1 MKNNIKI
8 FKPNK
13 DNSLNNL
20 FVEEGISAGFPS
32 PAGDFEES
40 RISLEKVVVK
50 NKEATFYAKVSG
62 ESMKD
67 AGLDDG
73 DILVI
78 DRSEELKNNKIAVC
92 YLNGEFT
99 VKRVKIEKDHVYLI
113 PENKRYDF
121 SSSVRIVPACFIKA
135 LIIKFII
142 SLSAFI
148 FLKSEDSSPRRLL

>member
-8 FKPNK
+8 FKPNE
-13 DNSLNNL
+13 DSSLNNL
-20 FVEEGISAGFPS
+20 FIEEGISAGFPS

-99 VKRVKIEKDHVYLI
+99 VNI
-113 PENKRYDF
+113 
-121 SSSVRIVPACFIKA
+121 A
-135 LIIKFII
+135 
-142 SLSAFI
+142 
-148 FLKSEDSSPRRLL
+148 

>member
-1 MKNNIKI
+1 MSKKNNIRI
-8 FKPNK
+8 FKPN
-13 DNSLNNL
+13 DNDSFKNL
-20 FVEEGISAGFPS
+20 FVEDGISAGFPS
-32 PAGDFEES
+32 PASDFEES

-92 YLNGEFT
+92 YLNGDFT
-99 VKRVKIEKDHVYLI
+99 VKRVKIEKDHIYLI
-113 PENKRYDF
+113 PENKNYDPIKVTEENEF
-121 SSSVRIVPACFIKA
+121 IVWGVVTYVVK
-135 LIIKFII
+135 KV
-142 SLSAFI
+142 
-148 FLKSEDSSPRRLL
+148 

>member
-1 MKNNIKI
+1 MKNNIRI
-8 FKPNK
+8 FKPNE
-13 DNSLNNL
+13 DSSLNNL
-20 FVEEGISAGFPS
+20 FIEEGISAGFPS

-99 VKRVKIEKDHVYLI
+99 VKRIQKKANKLYLK
-113 PENKRYDF
+113 PENKDF
-121 SSSVRIVPACFIKA
+121 KSIEITEEMNFQVWGVVTH
-135 LIIKFII
+135 IIHKV
-142 SLSAFI
+142 
-148 FLKSEDSSPRRLL
+148 

>member
-1 MKNNIKI
+1 MIKKDKIQI
-8 FKPNK
+8 FKPNDKKSSNNIFIK
-13 DNSLNNL
+13 D
-20 FVEEGISAGFPS
+20 GISAGFPS
-32 PAGDFEES
+32 PAGDFEEA
-40 RISLEKVVVK
+40 RISLEKVLVK

-99 VKRVKIEKDHVYLI
+99 VKSVRIEKDHIYLI
-113 PENKRYDF
+113 PENKKYDPIKVTEENEF
-121 SSSVRIVPACFIKA
+121 IVWGIVTYVVKK
-135 LIIKFII
+135 I
-142 SLSAFI
+142 
-148 FLKSEDSSPRRLL
+148 

>member
-1 MKNNIKI
+1 MTRKNNIKI
-8 FKPNK
+8 FKPNDNDSLSSLFIK
-13 DNSLNNL
+13 D
-20 FVEEGISAGFPS
+20 GISAGFPS
-32 PAGDFEES
+32 PASDFEES

-92 YLNGEFT
+92 YLNGDFT
-99 VKRVKIEKDHVYLI
+99 VKRVKIEKDHIYLI
-113 PENKRYDF
+113 PENKNYEPIKVTEENEF
-121 SSSVRIVPACFIKA
+121 IVWGVVTYVIK
-135 LIIKFII
+135 
-142 SLSAFI
+142 
-148 FLKSEDSSPRRLL
+148 RV

>member
-1 MKNNIKI
+1 MTKNNNIKI
-8 FKPNK
+8 FKPN
-13 DNSLNNL
+13 DNDSLNSL
-20 FVEEGISAGFPS
+20 FIEDGISAGFPS
-32 PAGDFEES
+32 PASDFEES

-92 YLNGEFT
+92 YLNGDFT
-99 VKRVKIEKDHVYLI
+99 VKRVKIEKGQKVAQAVLCPVIGGRWVDLVKVS
-113 PENKRYDF
+113 E
-121 SSSVRIVPACFIKA
+121 IKEKDRNSNGFGSTG
-135 LIIKFII
+135 L
-142 SLSAFI
+142 
-148 FLKSEDSSPRRLL
+148 